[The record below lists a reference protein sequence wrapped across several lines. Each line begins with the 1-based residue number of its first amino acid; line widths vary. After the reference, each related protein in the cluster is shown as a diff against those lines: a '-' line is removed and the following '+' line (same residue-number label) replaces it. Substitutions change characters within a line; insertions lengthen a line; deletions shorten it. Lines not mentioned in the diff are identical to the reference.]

1 MVRNTKGGNK
11 SKKMGRKFVNQPRE
25 KFIRYADD
33 VDEIYASIKKIYG
46 GGMAEV
52 ACMDGIDRLCIIRKK
67 FKGRNKRDNSASI
80 GTYVLVGLR
89 SWEVVAIDKKKKC
102 DLLEIYSTEDIMQIK
117 KYMTDAEWSNIVS
130 VEDFDKENDDD
141 GIEFGDEK
149 TERYEIMASDS
160 SNTKITL
167 TDDKKDDNKIKANI
181 SDNDD
186 EEIDVDDI

>member
-33 VDEIYASIKKIYG
+33 IDEIYASIKKIYG

-89 SWEVVAIDKKKKC
+89 SWEVVAVDKKKKC

-117 KYMTDAEWSNIVS
+117 KYMTDSEWSNIVS
-130 VEDFDKENDDD
+130 VEDIEKEGDDD
-141 GIEFGDEK
+141 GNGIEFGDEK
-149 TERYEIMASDS
+149 TERYERMA
-160 SNTKITL
+160 
-167 TDDKKDDNKIKANI
+167 DDATNKKIKANVGE
-181 SDNDD
+181 NDD